1 MIYILLMLG
10 LITVLT
16 FGIMLLI
23 SADLSAGI
31 RQTQSVRAFTI
42 TEAGIYY
49 AVGKLQMAGAGLYA
63 GETVTITD
71 GSATL
76 GTASVAV
83 GCINDLPLPCLDLFA
98 PFRRIVS
105 AGSLPVSG
113 PSRTVVVV
121 VQGVPQSSRVVCAQD
136 SVDFSQD
143 VTVYGDLG
151 SNGSITLS
159 GPLTNYSRVS
169 RAGPEPYINWG
180 FYRGDATA
188 GSSISCSQ
196 GCGLQVEGT
205 TTPNA
210 PGTVCPVPALPAF
223 TPGPDPLVVTPLGRT
238 MDATT
243 GYDWDTVALLDAG
256 LAGGCIGL
264 TPFTD
269 LRIQAG
275 PAGTTTVV
283 NIRRLTLG
291 RCGRL
296 IILGEG
302 KVDLR
307 IAEETA
313 AGIDGRQYARI
324 GVLPSDT
331 VADPAP
337 VPAGRLVVS
346 VRSSAAAAVRLDRA
360 TLVAGTFVVP
370 NGGWDQD
377 QSATRAASVY
387 GSIFAR
393 TVSVDRNV
401 AFTFDASTTTWSNF
415 NAVRSWKDQ

>member
-1 MIYILLMLG
+1 MLYILLMLG
-10 LITVLT
+10 LITIVT

-31 RQTQSVRAFTI
+31 RQSQSVRAFSI
-42 TEAGIYY
+42 TEAGVYY
-49 AVGKLQMAGAGLYA
+49 AVGRLQMSGAASYA
-63 GETVTITD
+63 GETVIVTD
-71 GSATL
+71 GSVTL

-83 GCINDLPLPCLDLFA
+83 GCINGLPLPCLDLLA

-113 PSRTVVVV
+113 PSRTVVAV
-121 VQGVPQSSRVVCAQD
+121 VQGVPLSSRVVCAQD
-136 SVDFSQD
+136 SVQFGQG

-151 SNGSITLS
+151 SNGTIS
-159 GPLTNYSRVS
+159 LTGSLANYSRV
-169 RAGPEPYINWG
+169 RRDAPAPFVNWG
-180 FYRGDATA
+180 FFNGDARAA
-188 GSSISCSQ
+188 GAITCSQ
-196 GCGLQVEGT
+196 GCALQVQGT

-210 PGTVCPVPALPAF
+210 PGTMCPVPALPAF
-223 TPGPDPLVVTPLGRT
+223 TPGPDPLAVTPLGST

-243 GYDWDTVALLDAG
+243 GYDWDTVILADAG
-256 LAGGCIGL
+256 TAFGCTGL

-283 NIRRLTLG
+283 NIQRLIIG

-296 IILGEG
+296 IIVGDG

-307 IAEETA
+307 IAEATLGAIE
-313 AGIDGRQYARI
+313 AGQYARI

-331 VADPAP
+331 VANPAP
-337 VPAGRLVVS
+337 VPAGQFVVS
-346 VRSSAAAAVRLDRA
+346 IRSSATAAVHLDRA
-360 TLVAGTFVVP
+360 ALVAGTYIVP

-377 QSATRAASVY
+377 QSAAAAGKVY
-387 GSIFAR
+387 GSVFAK
-393 TVSVDRNV
+393 TLSVDRDV